1 MAQRKIGI
9 GLSYINILLN
19 AVLGFVYVPI
29 LLYYIGKNEYGL
41 YQLVGSL
48 IAYFSVMDFGMTA
61 AVTRFY
67 TKYKALNDRIGMENI
82 LAIAIYGFLGVTIIC
97 LIIGGATYYYLDIIF
112 VNSMSSNEIEYE
124 F

>member
-97 LIIGGATYYYLDIIF
+97 LIIGCLLYTSPSPRD
-112 VNSMSSNEIEYE
+112 
-124 F
+124 